1 MAKDNELCDEG
12 SVLWSLVRSDYS
24 DEKYRRYV
32 DHIKSCKDCMRGLK
46 IDEVITDDHL
56 SGGYN
61 GNDN

>member
-32 DHIKSCKDCMRGLK
+32 DHIKSCKECMRGLK
-46 IDEVITDDHL
+46 IDEVISYD
-56 SGGYN
+56 
-61 GNDN
+61 